1 MNIEKVSEKDL
12 ETIKELARRAIMES
26 VDASDSIKNEIIT
39 DTMMHIE
46 KNIGESERIFLKC
59 IDEKV
64 LGFILIQEYWNL
76 SDLFVIPEAHG
87 KGVGK
92 RLLNTAISA
101 CLPKQKKGYIRVNS
115 SLNAEGFYRRLGFET
130 FTPEKEVPSFVVPLI
145 YNF

>member
-1 MNIEKVSEKDL
+1 MNIEKVSEEDIGA
-12 ETIKELARRAIMES
+12 IKELARRVIIES
-26 VDASDSIKNEIIT
+26 VDTNDSIKNEIIT

-46 KNIGESERIFLKC
+46 KNIDASERVFLKC
-59 IDEKV
+59 IDENV

-92 RLLNTAISA
+92 FLLNAAISA
-101 CLPKQKKGYIRVNS
+101 CLPRQEKGYIRVNS

-130 FTPEKEVPSFVVPLI
+130 FTPEKAVPGFVVPLI